1 MERVKVISGGR
12 VERKANLGEKKKKK
26 KNRRHK
32 GKKQKMNLGLFASLN
47 SFWGIYFSSCLSDLN
62 TKVL

>member
-26 KNRRHK
+26 KSK
-32 GKKQKMNLGLFASLN
+32 
-47 SFWGIYFSSCLSDLN
+47 
-62 TKVL
+62 T